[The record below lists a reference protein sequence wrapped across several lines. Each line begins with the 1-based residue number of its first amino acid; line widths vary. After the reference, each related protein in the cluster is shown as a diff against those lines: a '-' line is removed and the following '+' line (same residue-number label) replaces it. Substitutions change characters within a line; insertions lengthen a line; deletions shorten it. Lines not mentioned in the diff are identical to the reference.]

1 MTMVLNVGKCCE
13 IERGRADVFSRCD
26 KPRSRVRLA
35 AGILG
40 SLALFPLVALQ
51 GILTRCRMPTLPG
64 AQPPHCGLIPGTGRC
79 LRILAIGDSSVSGVG
94 VVRGDETVSASTAR
108 ALARMTGQP
117 IAWRALGLSGAT
129 AKMALHRLVPRLVP
143 QPADLLVIAFGVNDA
158 MAYRSPAAF
167 ARDVAALV
175 LAARRHVGDA
185 AVVIAGVAPLRLFPG
200 LPSPLREILG
210 WRCAALQAAAERVS
224 EVLPRVVA
232 ERFSMLFVP
241 DLFAS
246 DGFHPNA
253 RAHGLWGEDIAAL
266 ALPLLSA
273 GAQPRGVPPA
283 ADRRRLGM
291 FDTNGAD
298 HRRRSNAHR
307 LPRAAAQ
314 SELAS

>member
-1 MTMVLNVGKCCE
+1 MTMVLNVDQCSE
-13 IERGRADVFSRCD
+13 IERAHPDVFSGFD

-35 AGILG
+35 AGVLG
-40 SLALFPLVALQ
+40 SLAFFPLVALQ
-51 GILTRCRMPTLPG
+51 GILMRRRMPTLPG
-64 AQPPHCGLIPGTGRC
+64 ARPPHCGLIPGTGRC

-94 VVRGDETVSASTAR
+94 VVRGDETVSATTAR
-108 ALARMTGQP
+108 ALARMTGRP

-129 AKMALHRLVPRLVP
+129 AKMALRRLMPRLVP

-158 MAYRSPAAF
+158 IAYRSPAAF
-167 ARDVAALV
+167 ACDVAALV

-185 AVVIAGVAPLRLFPG
+185 AVVIAGVAPLRFFPG

-210 WRCAALQAAAERVS
+210 WRCAALQAAAERLG
-224 EVLPRVVA
+224 ELMPRVVV
-232 ERFSMLFVP
+232 ERFSTAFVP

-253 RAHGLWGEDIAAL
+253 RAHGLWGEEIAAL

-273 GAQPRGVPPA
+273 GAQP
-283 ADRRRLGM
+283 
-291 FDTNGAD
+291 
-298 HRRRSNAHR
+298 
-307 LPRAAAQ
+307 PRAAAK